1 MSGFSLNICCCVLK
15 MKNKFIWFLPIVFLA
30 LTSCSNG
37 KQINQDSAVKRAEAF
52 DVESL
57 NGYNENVEVNITY
70 EHEESGAYAED
81 GDLSKTLPSFDSI
94 SGTSLASNYFYT
106 QQKIKDLNLKTTTSN
121 GVEKS
126 TKIYTYLKT
135 GLKILIYEKIKT
147 KSNGLSYN
155 GFEQTTTYILDDGRV
170 EKILSERKI
179 TTDGDMD
186 DFKLTGQYHYKSTEN
201 ITWTIKASS

>member
-15 MKNKFIWFLPIVFLA
+15 MKNKFIWLLPISFLA
-30 LTSCSNG
+30 ITSCSG
-37 KQINQDSAVKRAEAF
+37 EKQINQDSAVKRAEAF
-52 DVESL
+52 DAATLNEYKES
-57 NGYNENVEVNITY
+57 VDIKTTY
-70 EHEESGAYAED
+70 EHEESGAYLED
-81 GDLSKTLPSFDSI
+81 GDLYKTLPSFEDVNE
-94 SGTSLASNYFYT
+94 TQLASAYFYS
-106 QQKIKDLNLKTTTSN
+106 QQKIKDLSLKTTTSN

-179 TTDGDMD
+179 STDGDMD
-186 DFKLTGQYHYKSTEN
+186 DFKLTGQYHYKCTKN
-201 ITWTIKASS
+201 ITWTIKAN

>member
-1 MSGFSLNICCCVLK
+1 
-15 MKNKFIWFLPIVFLA
+15 MKNKFIWLLPISFLA
-30 LTSCSNG
+30 ITSCSG
-37 KQINQDSAVKRAEAF
+37 EKQINQDSAVKRAEAF
-52 DVESL
+52 DAATLNEYKES
-57 NGYNENVEVNITY
+57 VDIKTTY
-70 EHEESGAYAED
+70 EHEESGAYLED
-81 GDLSKTLPSFDSI
+81 GDLYKTLPSFEDVNE
-94 SGTSLASNYFYT
+94 TQLASAYFYS
-106 QQKIKDLNLKTTTSN
+106 QQKIKDLSLKTTTSN

-179 TTDGDMD
+179 STDGDMD
-186 DFKLTGQYHYKSTEN
+186 DFKLTGQYHYKCTKN
-201 ITWTIKASS
+201 ITWTIKAN

>member
-15 MKNKFIWFLPIVFLA
+15 MKNKLIWLLPITLLA
-30 LTSCSNG
+30 ITSCSSE
-37 KQINQDSAVKRAEAF
+37 KQINHDSATKRASAF
-52 DVESL
+52 NVESL
-57 NGYNENVEVNITY
+57 NGYNENVDVSTTY
-70 EHEESGAYAED
+70 EHEESGAYLED
-81 GDLSKTLPSFDSI
+81 GDLYKTLPSFEDVNE
-94 SGTSLASNYFYT
+94 TQLASAYFYS
-106 QQKIKDLNLKTTTSN
+106 QQKIKDLSLKTTTSN

-179 TTDGDMD
+179 STDGDMD
-186 DFKLTGQYHYKSTEN
+186 DFKLTGQYHYKCTKN
-201 ITWTIKASS
+201 ITWNPKAN